1 MWTGNCITYVEAAVL
16 ATDGTLGEAPPP
28 DPCLG
33 ELLLWRGGGTQVAE
47 GPFLAKHLEYSQ
59 LVSTSLT

>member
-33 ELLLWRGGGTQVAE
+33 ELLLWRGGALKWQRVLSWQNTWNILSWYQ
-47 GPFLAKHLEYSQ
+47 PH
-59 LVSTSLT
+59 